1 MTNYQRTAQW
11 LAACGKQPGDAK
23 MLSVAIGVHIEEMQE
38 LLCSLLVDTR
48 QADEKLDIAQDA
60 LAWLA
65 DWLKRGD
72 AQASIRDRLACLDA
86 LCDCEVTGNGIAFF
100 AQMDKEEADRRVL
113 DSNESKLVDGKAVIL
128 PGGKIGK
135 GPNYKPPVLDDLV

>member
-1 MTNYQRTAQW
+1 MTNYQRTANW
-11 LAACGKQPGDAK
+11 LAACGKQPGDAEA
-23 MLSVAIGVHIEEMQE
+23 LSVAIGVHIEEMQE

-48 QADEKLDIAQDA
+48 QADEKLDVAQDA

-72 AQASIRDRLACLDA
+72 AHASIRDRVACLDA
-86 LCDCEVTGNGIAFF
+86 LADCEVAGNGVAYL
-100 AQMDKEEADRRVL
+100 AKMHKEEADRRVL
-113 DSNESKLVDGKAVIL
+113 ASNESKLVDGRAVIL

-135 GPNYKPPVLDDLV
+135 GPNYRPPVLDDLV